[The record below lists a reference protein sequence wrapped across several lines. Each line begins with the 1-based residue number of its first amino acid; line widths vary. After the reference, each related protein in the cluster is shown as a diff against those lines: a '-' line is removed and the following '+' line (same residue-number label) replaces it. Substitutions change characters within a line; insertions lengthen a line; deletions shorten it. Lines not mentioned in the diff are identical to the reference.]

1 MGRKSNKEATAK
13 KMKWQESFTH
23 LTNPALFSF
32 ELLAVSKFAYYSC
45 CQQYDGDNHWS
56 FAIIKQ
62 LQTQKET
69 QKCKHWSCHLA
80 IIHLQATTNGSK

>member
-32 ELLAVSKFAYYSC
+32 ELLAVSKFAYY
-45 CQQYDGDNHWS
+45 
-56 FAIIKQ
+56 IIVVASNMMATITGPLQ
-62 LQTQKET
+62 L
-69 QKCKHWSCHLA
+69 
-80 IIHLQATTNGSK
+80 

>member
-62 LQTQKET
+62 LQTQKKNT
-69 QKCKHWSCHLA
+69 KMQTLVLSSGYNPPPSHNKR
-80 IIHLQATTNGSK
+80 